1 MLLAACS
8 ASDPERLGDRVCRE
22 EHVPEGFER
31 LTFGNISRQDL
42 GREVGEEALAGVGVK
57 GGDFAFWKERL
68 DDLRDDL
75 AAEIVCQVIAFGD
88 EAEAARFVAELPTD
102 PDWLSVT
109 VAGIALAEG
118 ASPAEVE
125 AEGARAFRIR
135 EGDGRVR
142 YAVVA
147 ARERFVLSVH
157 LGGAQGSVSVGEAL
171 AILEAMER

>member
-1 MLLAACS
+1 MGA
-8 ASDPERLGDRVCRE
+8 
-22 EHVPEGFER
+22 
-31 LTFGNISRQDL
+31 
-42 GREVGEEALAGVGVK
+42 EALARVGVE
-57 GGDFAFWKERL
+57 GGHFAFWKERL

-75 AAEIVCQVIAFGD
+75 ATEVVCQVIAFGD
-88 EAEAARFVAELPTD
+88 DEEAARFVSELPTEA
-102 PDWLSVT
+102 DWLSVT

-125 AEGARAFRIR
+125 AEGARAFRIG
-135 EGDGRVR
+135 EGEGRVR

-157 LGGAQGSVSVGEAL
+157 LGGAQGSVSAGEAL